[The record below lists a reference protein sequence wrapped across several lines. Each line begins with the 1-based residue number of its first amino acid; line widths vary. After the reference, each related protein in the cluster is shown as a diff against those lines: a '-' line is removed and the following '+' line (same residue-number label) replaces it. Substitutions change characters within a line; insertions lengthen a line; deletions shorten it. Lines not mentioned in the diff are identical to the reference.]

1 MTKYKDQKTTI
12 FSELCSLY
20 ESNDT
25 NFYNILDSIVEIMNQ
40 DQLEQLEDIIVNQ
53 YQED

>member
-1 MTKYKDQKTTI
+1 MRYKDQKTTI
-12 FSELCSLY
+12 FSELCALY

-25 NFYNILDSIVEIMNQ
+25 DFYNILDSIVEIMSQ

-53 YQED
+53 FGAN